1 MRARRWSLA
10 AVVGVLG
17 AVVAPAAT
25 TPVAAAQPVGQQG
38 VTLRVAL
45 TRQVDSLNPFLSITQ
60 VGTEVGRL
68 MYDFLTAYDPKDQRP
83 VEGLANGWTTSDDDL
98 TWTFTVPEG
107 KKWSDGEEI
116 TAEDVAFTYNLM
128 LTNEVARTANGNFVA
143 NFESVTAP
151 DPRTLVVRTKT
162 PQATML
168 ALDVPIVPE
177 HVWAGVTDVEN
188 HANDQAPVVGSGP
201 FLLAEHRPN
210 EFIKLTANPNY
221 WRGAPKIS
229 ELHFVS
235 YKNLDAA
242 VQALGKGEVDLI
254 NRLGPA
260 QYDSLRD
267 ADDIGLNKGRGS
279 RFNELVFN
287 SGAATSTGEP
297 IGDGHPALQDVR
309 VRQALAKAVD
319 VDTIVERVNG
329 GYAEP
334 GTGLMP
340 PSNARFHFTPARPR
354 TFDLDA
360 ANADLDAAGYARGA
374 DGIRVGPDG
383 RALNLRLVGHANRA
397 YDEQA
402 AEFLKRSFAD
412 VGVGVDVQLVDDNQL
427 NDTSTSGAF
436 DLLFSS
442 WGTNPD
448 PDFILSLH
456 TCARRPNAA
465 GTGGTTDTFFCD
477 ETYDRLYAQ
486 QATEVDQDARAEI
499 VKEMQQRFYDQVPA
513 VILGYD
519 NVLEAYRE
527 DRFASFQVQPDPG
540 GSIMEQNGVWGYYG
554 ATPTDAAT
562 APRGTSTGL
571 VVAVVAG
578 VVIVLAGGA
587 WLIGRRR
594 RATAEDRE

>member
-1 MRARRWSLA
+1 LA
-10 AVVGVLG
+10 AVAGVLG
-17 AVVAPAAT
+17 VVAAPAAM
-25 TPVAAAQPVGQQG
+25 TPVAVAQPAGEQG
-38 VTLRVAL
+38 ATLRVAL
-45 TRQVDSLNPFLSITQ
+45 TRQADSLNPFLSITQ

-83 VEGLANGWTTSDDDL
+83 VEGLANEWTTSDDKL

-107 KKWSDGEEI
+107 KKWSDGEAI
-116 TAEDVAFTYNLM
+116 TADDVAFTYNLM
-128 LTNEVARTANGNFVA
+128 LTDEVARTANGNFVA

-151 DPRTLVVRTKT
+151 DPRTVVVKTKT
-162 PQATML
+162 PQSTML

-188 HANDQAPVVGSGP
+188 HANDEAPVVGSGP
-201 FLLAEHRPN
+201 FLLSEYRPN
-210 EFIKLTANPNY
+210 EFIKLKANPNY
-221 WRGAPKIS
+221 WRGAPKIA

-242 VQALGKGEVDLI
+242 VQALDKGEVDLI

-260 QYDSLRD
+260 QYDSLQGKEN
-267 ADDIGLNKGRGS
+267 IGLNKGQGR

-287 SGAATSTGEP
+287 SGAATSAGEP
-297 IGDGHPALQDVR
+297 IGDGHPALRDVR
-309 VRQALAKAVD
+309 VRRALAKAID
-319 VDTIVERVNG
+319 IDTIVERVNG

-340 PSNARFHFTPARPR
+340 PSNAKYHFTPAVPR
-354 TFDLDA
+354 TFDLGA
-360 ANADLDAAGYARGA
+360 ASADLDAAGYARGA

-383 RALNLRLVGHANRA
+383 RPLNFRLLGHANRA

-402 AEFLKRSFAD
+402 SEFLKRSFAD

-427 NDTSTSGAF
+427 NETSTAGTF
-436 DLLFSS
+436 DIVFSS

-456 TCARRPNAA
+456 TCAQRPNDE
-465 GTGGTTDTFFCD
+465 GKGGTTDTFFCD

-486 QATEVDQDARAEI
+486 QAAEVDQDARAEI
-499 VKEMQQRFYDQVPA
+499 VKQMQQRFYDEVPA

-519 NVLEAYRE
+519 NVLEAYRQ

-562 APRGTSTGL
+562 TPRGGNTAL
-571 VVAVVAG
+571 VVAVAAG
-578 VVIVLAGGA
+578 VLIVLAGGA